1 MTTVTTDTPD
11 AEALRVAVDRQL
23 LEREGALPCVVQAVS
38 ANGTA
43 VDVIVAVSKSVT
55 LDGVRQPLG
64 ERVIRGVPI
73 ALYGSTTLGLFACPP
88 IRPGDDGIIVA
99 MDRAIDN
106 WQHGEGIRMPPEM
119 QTPRHGDFSDGM
131 FYPGAQRAS
140 SIIANY
146 PTDAFTIQD
155 RTGST
160 VASVKD
166 GEIKL
171 MVGATSIVV
180 TAAGVEINGMLHA
193 ASGLAITG
201 DLGQQGNQVID
212 GTVTANNFVVA
223 P

>member
-23 LEREGALPCVVQAVS
+23 LEREGALPCVVQSVS
-38 ANGTA
+38 ADGTT
-43 VDVIVAVSKSVT
+43 VDVVVAVAKSVT

-64 ERVIRGVPI
+64 DRVIRGVPVMM
-73 ALYGSTTLGLFACPP
+73 YGDTTLGLFVCPP
-88 IRPGDDGIIVA
+88 IRPGSDGTIIA

-140 SIIANY
+140 STISNY
-146 PTDAFTIQD
+146 PADALTIQD

-160 VASVKD
+160 VVSVKD

-171 MVGATSIVV
+171 MVGAASVVITS
-180 TAAGVEINGMLHA
+180 AGVEINGMLHA
-193 ASGLAITG
+193 AGGLAITG
-201 DLGQQGNQVID
+201 DLGQQGNQIVD
-212 GTVTANNFVVA
+212 GTVTASNFVVA